1 MVSSRRLVRFS
12 PHLAA
17 PQHVL
22 WTSMDMAIVIL
33 GASQYDGRA
42 SKVLAARLDEA
53 IATAAEHPG
62 KDVQFFTL
70 GANMPGDRFTE
81 AQVARTYLLDRGI
94 TESQVHAVPKGNDTV
109 GSLEAVLQKHAVLF
123 DAPSFLITDPL
134 HTVRAKLIARQL
146 GWKPKVK
153 GARNC
158 PYYFP
163 RKEWW
168 GGLAHEAG
176 GLIVAILT
184 GLLGKQAGEKIR
196 GLLYNLEALIRPR
209 FKKRHGLIRKNSSDS
224 ATASRDNDIE

>member
-1 MVSSRRLVRFS
+1 
-12 PHLAA
+12 
-17 PQHVL
+17 
-22 WTSMDMAIVIL
+22 MDMAIVIL

-134 HTVRAKLIARQL
+134 HTVRA
-146 GWKPKVK
+146 
-153 GARNC
+153 
-158 PYYFP
+158 
-163 RKEWW
+163 
-168 GGLAHEAG
+168 
-176 GLIVAILT
+176 
-184 GLLGKQAGEKIR
+184 
-196 GLLYNLEALIRPR
+196 
-209 FKKRHGLIRKNSSDS
+209 
-224 ATASRDNDIE
+224 

>member
-22 WTSMDMAIVIL
+22 WISMDMAIVVL

-42 SKVLAARLDEA
+42 SKVLAARLDES
-53 IATAAEHPG
+53 IATAAEHSG
-62 KDVQFFTL
+62 KDVHFFTL

-81 AQVARTYLLDRGI
+81 AQVARTYLIDRGI

-109 GSLEAVLQKHAVLF
+109 GSLEAVLQEHAVLF
-123 DAPSFLITDPL
+123 GTPSYLITDPL

-153 GARNC
+153 GAGNC
-158 PYYFP
+158 PYSFP
-163 RKEWW
+163 QREWW

-184 GLLGKQAGEKIR
+184 GLLGKKAGEKIR
-196 GLLYNLEALIRPR
+196 GALYNVEALIRPR
-209 FKKRHGLIRKNSSDS
+209 FKKRHGLIRGN
-224 ATASRDNDIE
+224 AAHNTHTSRDNGIE